1 MGSLGT
7 FIKHGK
13 QIKFTLEGPRPCS
26 QGNTK
31 INESSKQHLL
41 NLAPQFLVPTNM
53 SERGSET
60 FHFDFGPG
68 RARAHASCNKFGPI
82 QRARSR
88 LPVRPLQT
96 GPHKPDPH
104 DTCGFKWHVSAIN
117 PQSGIWGFLQLQAR
131 SSFFFS
137 IALQSQSI
145 TWGLCLFPLIF
156 LNASLKVQIIVFI

>member
-13 QIKFTLEGPRPCS
+13 QIKFTLEGPRPCL

-96 GPHKPDPH
+96 GPHKPDPRYVWFQVARVCNKP
-104 DTCGFKWHVSAIN
+104 TKRYLGVSAS
-117 PQSGIWGFLQLQAR
+117 PSAQFFLFLYR
-131 SSFFFS
+131 SVVSVDYLGLMLIPFDFS
-137 IALQSQSI
+137 
-145 TWGLCLFPLIF
+145 
-156 LNASLKVQIIVFI
+156 